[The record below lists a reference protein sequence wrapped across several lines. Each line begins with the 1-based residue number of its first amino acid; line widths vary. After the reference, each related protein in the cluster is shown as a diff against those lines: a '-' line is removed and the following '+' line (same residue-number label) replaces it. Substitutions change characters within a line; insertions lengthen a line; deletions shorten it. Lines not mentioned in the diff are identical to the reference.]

1 MDYKQNEWLY
11 DILRK
16 HGFDEAVQAFKDN
29 IAALGF
35 DGKLAHWVG
44 EEVAKLDIATV
55 SREEYVKNRLAE
67 CEREMLE
74 MRTLANDDMKCDRY
88 NVGIIIWN
96 YVLAEAVKAALLK
109 LANIQPQPTATGQQA
124 ANCKPKIKAKP
135 KPTFASIIQHPN
147 KEQVLERLH
156 GLIDGRR
163 GADVGAVLLK
173 ARLDG
178 YLTRNPTQAEFT
190 SEFELIGTWSSI
202 ANYMSDNN
210 ANALDRVNKILIRI

>member
-67 CEREMLE
+67 WEREMLE

-88 NVGIIIWN
+88 NVGIIIWCFRTDK
-96 YVLAEAVKAALLK
+96 YIYWKY
-109 LANIQPQPTATGQQA
+109 
-124 ANCKPKIKAKP
+124 
-135 KPTFASIIQHPN
+135 F
-147 KEQVLERLH
+147 
-156 GLIDGRR
+156 
-163 GADVGAVLLK
+163 
-173 ARLDG
+173 
-178 YLTRNPTQAEFT
+178 
-190 SEFELIGTWSSI
+190 
-202 ANYMSDNN
+202 
-210 ANALDRVNKILIRI
+210 

>member
-67 CEREMLE
+67 WEREMLE
-74 MRTLANDDMKCDRY
+74 GSISQASAA
-88 NVGIIIWN
+88 
-96 YVLAEAVKAALLK
+96 AEIEPALITFRKISQVRMSLWR
-109 LANIQPQPTATGQQA
+109 LIAT
-124 ANCKPKIKAKP
+124 P
-135 KPTFASIIQHPN
+135 S
-147 KEQVLERLH
+147 
-156 GLIDGRR
+156 
-163 GADVGAVLLK
+163 
-173 ARLDG
+173 
-178 YLTRNPTQAEFT
+178 
-190 SEFELIGTWSSI
+190 
-202 ANYMSDNN
+202 
-210 ANALDRVNKILIRI
+210 

>member
-67 CEREMLE
+67 WEREMLE

-96 YVLAEAVKAALLK
+96 YVLAEAVKAALLE

-124 ANCKPKIKAKP
+124 ANNETQREYSADLVNLFRGH
-135 KPTFASIIQHPN
+135 T
-147 KEQVLERLH
+147 E
-156 GLIDGRR
+156 LID
-163 GADVGAVLLK
+163 
-173 ARLDG
+173 
-178 YLTRNPTQAEFT
+178 
-190 SEFELIGTWSSI
+190 ELIGLPDDEI
-202 ANYMSDNN
+202 ARKIKGWAKQKDKSERTLIENPKNN
-210 ANALDRVNKILIRI
+210 MRSKFARELKASGIIHEAERTFRNKL

>member
-67 CEREMLE
+67 WEREMLE

-124 ANCKPKIKAKP
+124 ANNETQREYSAGLVKLFHGHIELIDELVGLSDDGIARKIKGWAKQKDNLGKSLIENP
-135 KPTFASIIQHPN
+135 ENRLRTLFATKLKAN
-147 KEQVLERLH
+147 
-156 GLIDGRR
+156 GLITG
-163 GADVGAVLLK
+163 
-173 ARLDG
+173 
-178 YLTRNPTQAEFT
+178 
-190 SEFELIGTWSSI
+190 
-202 ANYMSDNN
+202 
-210 ANALDRVNKILIRI
+210 KINTFKRKL